1 MAFNFYMPDI
11 GEGVVEGEIVSWKVK
26 QGDRVK
32 LDQPLVEVMTDKAT
46 VELPS
51 PRAGTIVKIHYQDGQ
66 ICPVGQILVTI
77 EEEAGAAASPGPAGN
92 GQPGHASPPPPAP
105 HAAAPPT
112 PPAPAQAA
120 GPRPRSPTHTAS
132 PPPFP
137 PGPSAAAPP
146 PFGSGPAIPGQA
158 AQAAAP
164 GPSGSATAPYPAVS
178 AAVAHAA
185 GGAIQVVDATPSR
198 QRVLATPATR
208 RLARQL
214 GVEIG
219 RVPPTGPHG
228 RVTTAD
234 VRSYQSNGGAI
245 HAEAAAPAPQQPS
258 GPPASSIS
266 DPGRVGD
273 EERIPLRGIRRRIA
287 ESMARSKRTAAHFTY
302 VEEIDMTE
310 LVAVRERAR
319 ARAAE
324 RGVKLNYLPFIVK
337 ACVSG
342 LKKWPQLNASLDET
356 TQEIVRK
363 KYYHVGIAA
372 QGPQGLTVSVVRDAD
387 RRSIFDLS
395 REIDRLAEAVRGNT
409 ATREELTGSTFTITS
424 LGKLGGVLA
433 TPIINFPE
441 VAILGVHK
449 IEERPAVRN
458 GQIVIRQLMNLSIS
472 VDHRLADGWDGAMF
486 VQDVKS
492 LLEDPT
498 TMFMEMV

>member
-11 GEGVVEGEIVSWKVK
+11 GEGVVEGEIVTWKVK
-26 QGDRVK
+26 EGDHVK

-51 PRAGTIVKIHYQDGQ
+51 PRAGKIVKIHFQDGQ
-66 ICPVGQILVTI
+66 ICPVGQILVVI
-77 EEEAGAAASPGPAGN
+77 EEDAGAGKAAPAAAAHGPAAGPATPAGN
-92 GQPGHASPPPPAP
+92 GHGPRPAPTAAATAAAPRPLPPAP
-105 HAAAPPT
+105 
-112 PPAPAQAA
+112 
-120 GPRPRSPTHTAS
+120 TAT
-132 PPPFP
+132 
-137 PGPSAAAPP
+137 PSA
-146 PFGSGPAIPGQA
+146 
-158 AQAAAP
+158 
-164 GPSGSATAPYPAVS
+164 
-178 AAVAHAA
+178 
-185 GGAIQVVDATPSR
+185 GGAAIQVVDITASR

-214 GVEIG
+214 GIEIG

-228 RVTTAD
+228 RVTTQD
-234 VRSYQSNGGAI
+234 VRGYQSNGSSLPAQ
-245 HAEAAAPAPQQPS
+245 APAG
-258 GPPASSIS
+258 GPPRPVATPIAIAR
-266 DPGRVGD
+266 GGE
-273 EERIPLRGIRRRIA
+273 EERIPLRGIRKRIA
-287 ESMARSKRTAAHFTY
+287 ESMARSKQTAAHFTY

-310 LVAVRERAR
+310 LVAVRERAKG
-319 ARAAE
+319 RAAE

-337 ACVSG
+337 AAVSG

-363 KYYHVGIAA
+363 KYYHIGIAA
-372 QGPQGLTVSVVRDAD
+372 QAPAGLTVTVVRDAD

-395 REIDRLAEAVRGNT
+395 KEIDRLAEAVRGNT
-409 ATREELTGSTFTITS
+409 ATRDELTGSTFTITS
-424 LGKLGGVLA
+424 LGKLGGLHA

-449 IEERPAVRN
+449 IEERPAVRH

-486 VQDVKS
+486 VQDIKA